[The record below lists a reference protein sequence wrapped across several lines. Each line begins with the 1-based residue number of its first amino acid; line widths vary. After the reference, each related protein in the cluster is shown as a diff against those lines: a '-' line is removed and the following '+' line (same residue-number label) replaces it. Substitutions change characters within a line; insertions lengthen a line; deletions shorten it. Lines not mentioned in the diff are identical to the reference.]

1 MTRIDFFLAR
11 IVPLVVLCCCFV
23 PLSCIPANAAQD
35 DLLARAVQLREKSRE
50 VEALQLFEH
59 ILAEEPDNY
68 QALLNSGFLH
78 FRQGWLY
85 REKGT
90 EEQKQHYLK
99 LAAYAERALLSKP
112 EDYQARLLQ
121 VVAKAKTAGFLPPG
135 DQVHIARELHRDL
148 PALIALAGNDP
159 DPIYIFSWLN
169 LKVGAVGSFER
180 MLASMFFGGLPEDL
194 TTRNAVALMQKA
206 IGLRPDYSVYYYDLG
221 LFRQRLGQAREA
233 RELFE
238 KVLAMEPKTPEEK
251 VYRKWA
257 EQRLMELA
265 KDEAR

>member
-1 MTRIDFFLAR
+1 MIRINFSLAR
-11 IVPLVVLCCCFV
+11 IVPLIVLCCCVV
-23 PLSCIPANAAQD
+23 PLSFTPANAAQD
-35 DLLARAVQLREKSRE
+35 DLLTRAVQLRENHRE

-68 QALLNSGFLH
+68 QALLNAGFLH

-99 LAAYAERALLSKP
+99 LAAYAERALLLEP
-112 EDYQARLLQ
+112 AEYQARLLK
-121 VVAKAKTAGFLPPG
+121 VVAKAKMAGFLAPG
-135 DQVHIARELHRDL
+135 DQVHIARELHREL
-148 PALIALAGNDP
+148 PELIAFAGDDP

-169 LKVGAVGSFER
+169 LKVGSVGSFER

-194 TTRNAVALMQKA
+194 TTDNAVALMRKA
-206 IGLRPDYSVYYYDLG
+206 IELRSDYSIYYYDFG
-221 LFRQRLGQAREA
+221 LFRQRLGQAQEA
-233 RELFE
+233 RALFE
-238 KVLAMEPKTPEEK
+238 KVLAMEPKTPEET

-265 KDEAR
+265 KD

>member
-23 PLSCIPANAAQD
+23 PLSSTPADSVQD
-35 DLLARAVQLREKSRE
+35 DLLARAVQLRENNRE

-68 QALLNSGFLH
+68 QALLNAGFLH

-85 REKGT
+85 REKGS

-99 LAAYAERALLSKP
+99 LAAYAERALLLKP

-121 VVAKAKTAGFLPPG
+121 VVAKAKTAGFMPPG
-135 DQVHIARELHRDL
+135 DQVHIARELHRKL
-148 PALIALAGNDP
+148 PVLIALAQDDP
-159 DPIYIFSWLN
+159 DPVYIFSWLN
-169 LKVGAVGSFER
+169 LKVGAVGSLER
-180 MLASMFFGGLPEDL
+180 MLASMFFGGLPEEL
-194 TTRNAVALMQKA
+194 TTDNAVALMQKA
-206 IGLRPDYSVYYYDLG
+206 IELRPDYSVYYYDLG
-221 LFRQRLGQAREA
+221 LFRQRLGQAQEA

-238 KVLAMEPKTPEEK
+238 KVLAMKPKTPEEK

-265 KDEAR
+265 KDESR

>member
-11 IVPLVVLCCCFV
+11 IVPLVALCCCIVSLFF
-23 PLSCIPANAAQD
+23 SQAKAAQD
-35 DLLARAVQLREKSRE
+35 DLLARAVQLRENHKE

-59 ILAEEPDNY
+59 ILATEPDNY
-68 QALLNSGFLH
+68 QALLNAGFLH

-90 EEQKQHYLK
+90 EEQKQHFLK
-99 LAAYAERALLSKP
+99 LADYAERALLLKP
-112 EDYQARLLQ
+112 EEYQARLLK
-121 VVAKAKTAGFLPPG
+121 VVAKAKTSGFLPPG
-135 DQVHIARELHRDL
+135 DQVNIARELHRDL

-194 TTRNAVALMQKA
+194 TTHNAVTLMQKA
-206 IGLRPDYSVYYYDLG
+206 IELRPDYSVYYYDLG
-221 LFRQRLGQAREA
+221 LFRQRLGYAKEA
-233 RELFE
+233 RALFE

-251 VYRKWA
+251 VYGKWA

-265 KDEAR
+265 RDESR